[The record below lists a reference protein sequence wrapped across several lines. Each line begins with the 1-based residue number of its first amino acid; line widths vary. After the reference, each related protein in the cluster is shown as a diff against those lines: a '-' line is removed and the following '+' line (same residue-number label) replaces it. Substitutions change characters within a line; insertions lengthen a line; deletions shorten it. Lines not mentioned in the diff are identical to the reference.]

1 MNERWE
7 EKKKKKNQREED
19 IFSVTQILPLF
30 MLLSRNV
37 WLIWRRTFW
46 PPCNM
51 MTSHTQ
57 SYSWMQSCS
66 PTHFFHWQIG
76 WLNFHKEIISSQ
88 DHGFSLEPQNHSNGR
103 IFFTQRVSDMY
114 LWPLCIAFPL
124 RGNITWQVT
133 HSVMIPETEC
143 LPTCI
148 LESSVHWHDLP
159 SSCIHMSLSACSVT
173 WRHKYLLYFGYVIL
187 SLTLNICF
195 EIISIN

>member
-1 MNERWE
+1 MRGE
-7 EKKKKKNQREED
+7 KKKKNQREED

-148 LESSVHWHDLP
+148 WKALCTDMTSLLPAYIWVWVHALWLGDTNTFYILDMWSWVSP
-159 SSCIHMSLSACSVT
+159 WTSAL
-173 WRHKYLLYFGYVIL
+173 R
-187 SLTLNICF
+187 
-195 EIISIN
+195 